1 MDLNKEVKNDL
12 QKWLAELNANVHEY
26 EAKVDQLETEIELLK
41 VRDRLITRTVRRIG
55 ASDTGYIFDME
66 KRSSQE
72 ISEKK
77 RQLSLLLTHEKD
89 NKEQVKKLIDEI
101 EKEINK
107 FKASE

>member
-1 MDLNKEVKNDL
+1 
-12 QKWLAELNANVHEY
+12 
-26 EAKVDQLETEIELLK
+26 
-41 VRDRLITRTVRRIG
+41 
-55 ASDTGYIFDME
+55 ME

-89 NKEQVKKLIDEI
+89 NIEQVKKLIDEI